1 MNAQTLFAAA
11 AVPGLIIPSRHCARL
26 DRLEIGNVTADSR
39 RAGPNSLFVAIAGG
53 QVDGHAYVADA
64 VGRGC
69 RMVLTACDHPG
80 GFPLTAEGELLFL
93 EAPDTRE
100 AFGRLCSAFHGHP
113 ARKMVMIGITGTNG
127 KTTSSYLLE
136 DLIGRAGGVPGVIG
150 TVNYRY
156 REQVE
161 PASHTTPEPET
172 LHRLLAAMAT
182 AGVSHVIMEVSSHAL
197 EQGRVAGISFDVALF
212 TNLSHDHLD
221 YHGDMSSYYAS
232 KKRLFT
238 CHLKPGGAAVVV
250 AGDQWNQRLAAEL
263 LPRSAEA
270 GSLRGLKL
278 LRCGFG
284 NGGELSVMER
294 RADLNGVAA
303 RLKGVGGEWWLR
315 SSLVGDFNLL
325 NLLGVAGVGLALGYA
340 PEVIGVG
347 LAAAPPPP
355 GRLERF
361 SSPAGVEIFVDYAH
375 TPDALEHVLKA
386 LRPHA
391 ARLVVIFGCGGDRD
405 RAKRPV
411 MGEIAGRLA
420 DIVILTSD
428 NPRSEKPAAI
438 LTAIETGVR
447 KAGMTRCRLESLLP
461 GSQGRR
467 GYDLVESR
475 RRAIRDAM
483 LFARSGDLLLLCG
496 KGHETTQITGSTSHH
511 FDDRQEVAEQL
522 AVVRC

>member
-1 MNAQTLFAAA
+1 MNAQTLIAAA
-11 AVPGLIIPSRHCARL
+11 AVPGLIISSRQCARL
-26 DRLEIGNVTADSR
+26 DRLEIGSVTADSR
-39 RAGPNSLFVAIAGG
+39 RAGPDSLFVAIAGG
-53 QVDGHAYVADA
+53 RADGHAYLADA

-80 GFPLTAEGELLFL
+80 GLPRTAEGELLHL

-100 AFGRLCSAFHGHP
+100 AFARLCAAFHGEP

-156 REQVE
+156 RQRVV

-172 LHRLLAAMAT
+172 LHGLLAEMAA

-197 EQGRVAGISFDVALF
+197 EQGRVAGIGFDVALF

-221 YHGDMSSYYAS
+221 YHGDMSSYYAI
-232 KKRLFT
+232 KKLLFT
-238 CHLKPGGAAVVV
+238 RHLKPGGAAVVV
-250 AGDQWNQRLAAEL
+250 AGDRWNQRLAAEL
-263 LPRSAEA
+263 LPLSAAA
-270 GSLRGLKL
+270 GAKRGFKL
-278 LRCGFG
+278 LRCGFSA
-284 NGGELSVMER
+284 GELPVLEQ
-294 RADLNGVAA
+294 RADLSGVTA
-303 RLKGVGGEWWLR
+303 RLGGIGGEWWLR
-315 SSLVGDFNLL
+315 SSLVGGFNLL
-325 NLLGVAGVGLALGYA
+325 NLLGVAGVGLGLGYA
-340 PEVIGVG
+340 TEVIEAG

-361 SSPAGVEIFVDYAH
+361 SSRAGVEIFVDYAH

-391 ARLVVIFGCGGDRD
+391 GRLVVIFGCGGDRD
-405 RAKRPV
+405 RAKRSV

-428 NPRSEKPAAI
+428 NPRSESPAAI
-438 LTAIETGVR
+438 LAAIETGVG

-461 GSQGRR
+461 GSHGRR

-475 RRAIRDAM
+475 RRAIRDTI

-496 KGHETTQITGSTSHH
+496 KGHETTQIVGSTSRY
-511 FDDRQEVAEQL
+511 FDDRREVAEQL